1 MTIQITG
8 GLVAQGGMTFQTGAG
23 GGGST
28 ILVITPNDFAS
39 YAVNQNVAAGGGN
52 GTGGYYY
59 SGSGNLV
66 DPFYRLQSPNPG
78 TRDRII
84 ASFAAASLDIN
95 HVYVFDASFY
105 EESFDMVNYYPGAT
119 RKMRISFETS
129 TNRFYVLAI
138 EEGNTNWT
146 PDPYMGTALS
156 GQFVFPL
163 TINLATGVQ
172 NNTSG
177 NNGAGDWC

>member
-1 MTIQITG
+1 M
-8 GLVAQGGMTFQTGAG
+8 VAIGPGIDIGAGISIGPTQGG

-28 ILVITPNDFAS
+28 TLVITPNDFAS
-39 YAVNQNVAAGGGN
+39 YAVNQNVAAGGGS

-66 DPFYRLQSPNPG
+66 DPYYRLQSPNTG

-84 ASFAAASLDIN
+84 DSFAAASLNIN

-105 EESFDMVNYYPGAT
+105 EESFDGVNFSAGAT
-119 RKMRISFETS
+119 RKIRISFETS

-138 EEGNTNWT
+138 EEGNANWT

-163 TINLATGVQ
+163 TIDLTTAVQ
-172 NNTSG
+172 NNTVG
-177 NNGAGDWC
+177 NSSAGDWC